1 LEQLAIVFEGAL
13 GAAGVFGDGD
23 GFTGGGVSG

>member
-1 LEQLAIVFEGAL
+1 LEQIAIVFEETL

-23 GFTGGGVSG
+23 GFSGCEVSG